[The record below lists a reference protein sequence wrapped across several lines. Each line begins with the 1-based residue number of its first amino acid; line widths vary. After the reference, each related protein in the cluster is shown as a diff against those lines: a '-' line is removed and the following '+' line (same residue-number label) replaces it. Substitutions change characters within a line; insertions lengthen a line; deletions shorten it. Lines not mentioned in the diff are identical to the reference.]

1 MIEKKLGGLNPVRLR
16 IILLSTIALLII
28 LSAVGFWFFKG
39 WLESYATNVREA
51 SQKADVSSSDI
62 ANLQR
67 LQATLEE
74 EKVAINR
81 TKSIV
86 ADSQSYAYQNQII
99 TDIDAYA
106 KSSGVKI
113 SGYAFTADTG
123 SGNPSSPTTTEAT
136 PGAESTPTPAGLKT
150 TSITVTI
157 ENPVRYKSIMK
168 FIHSIEASLTK
179 MQLTGVSLS
188 QDASSGGDFVA
199 IEPLTVEVYIK

>member
-16 IILLSTIALLII
+16 IILLSTIALFII

-113 SGYAFTADTG
+113 SSSSNTICLTFG
-123 SGNPSSPTTTEAT
+123 SIS
-136 PGAESTPTPAGLKT
+136 
-150 TSITVTI
+150 
-157 ENPVRYKSIMK
+157 
-168 FIHSIEASLTK
+168 
-179 MQLTGVSLS
+179 
-188 QDASSGGDFVA
+188 
-199 IEPLTVEVYIK
+199 